1 MSAFAIFCVYLYY
14 FFVIRFTMKKTIIF
28 ILLSIL
34 FLSAQARKTELD
46 SILFSLNQTID
57 NKEAYVKQKEQRIA
71 DLKQLFSMPNI
82 TPEQSYDI
90 NTRLY
95 NEYKSFIPDSAM
107 NYLQQNIHITTEL
120 ENDDWLYDTK
130 LNLSLL
136 YSVAGMFFDAEK
148 LLESIQTQKLHGYL
162 LEKYYESYKQIFYY
176 YPNNA
181 FSEENYNLYRD
192 SLLALLDPQSDV
204 YKIVY
209 SEKLIHTEEYE
220 KSRELLL
227 PMFQNAE
234 KDTHWYSVLA
244 FSIGETYRGEKN
256 YDMQKKYYALSAIG
270 DIKNV
275 IKENASMRAL
285 AIAFYETNDI
295 EQAYKYIQQ
304 SMEDA
309 IFSNARLRTMEVSQV
324 FPIIEKSYQQ
334 RLEAQKNRLYYLILC
349 IGFLSLFL
357 IVAVVY
363 VYIQLRKLAKARRS
377 QSDANRQLHDLNKKL
392 QESNLKM
399 NEINKELS
407 EANLLKETYISQ
419 FLDICSMYIN
429 KLEKYQNTL
438 NKKAMERK
446 LDELYKILK
455 SKDMI
460 DNEWKELNEMFDNM
474 FLHLYP
480 NFVEEFNALLQESE
494 RIELKPTELLNP
506 ELRIFALI
514 RLGITDSS
522 KIAGFLHYSATTI
535 YNYRTRVRNKSAV
548 PRDEFENHVMKIGII
563 SH

>member
-1 MSAFAIFCVYLYY
+1 
-14 FFVIRFTMKKTIIF
+14 MKKTIIF

-309 IFSNARLRTMEVSQV
+309 VFSNARLRTMEVSQV
-324 FPIIEKSYQQ
+324 FPIIEKSYQHKLQ
-334 RLEAQKNRLYYLILC
+334 KQKNRLFYMLIC
-349 IGFLSLFL
+349 IGLLSLL
-357 IVAVVY
+357 LVVAIIY
-363 VYIQLRKLAKARRS
+363 VYIQLRKLAKARHS
-377 QSDANRQLHDLNKKL
+377 LSEANKQLHDLNGDL
-392 QESNLKM
+392 QESNHKM
-399 NEINKELS
+399 TEINKELS
-407 EANLLKETYISQ
+407 EANLLKESYISQ
-419 FLDICSMYIN
+419 FLDTCSMYIN

-548 PRDEFENHVMKIGII
+548 PREDFENRVMKIGLI
-563 SH
+563 SK

>member
-1 MSAFAIFCVYLYY
+1 
-14 FFVIRFTMKKTIIF
+14 MKKTIIF

-363 VYIQLRKLAKARRS
+363 VYIQFRKLAKARRS
-377 QSDANRQLHDLNKKL
+377 QSDANRQLHDLNKNL
-392 QESNLKM
+392 QESNLKI

-429 KLEKYQNTL
+429 KLEKYQNIL

-460 DNEWKELNEMFDNM
+460 DNELKELNEMFDNM

-548 PRDEFENHVMKIGII
+548 PREDFENRVMKIGLI
-563 SH
+563 SK

>member
-1 MSAFAIFCVYLYY
+1 
-14 FFVIRFTMKKTIIF
+14 MKKTIIF

>member
-1 MSAFAIFCVYLYY
+1 
-14 FFVIRFTMKKTIIF
+14 MKKTIIF
-28 ILLSIL
+28 IFLSSFL
-34 FLSAQARKTELD
+34 LSAQARKTELD
-46 SILFSLNQTID
+46 SILFSLNQTIAE
-57 NKEAYVKQKEQRIA
+57 KEIYVKQKEQRIA
-71 DLKQLFSMPNI
+71 DSKQLLNMPNI
-82 TPEQSYDI
+82 TSEQKYEI

-95 NEYKSFIPDSAM
+95 NEYKSFIADSAM
-107 NYLQQNIHITTEL
+107 TYLQENIHIAEEL
-120 ENDDWLYDTK
+120 KNDNWLYDTK

-136 YSVAGMFFDAEK
+136 YSVAGMYLDAEK
-148 LLESIQTQKLHGYL
+148 LLKSIHSQNLNGYL
-162 LEKYYESYKQIFYY
+162 LEKYYDSYKQIFYF

-181 FSEENYNLYRD
+181 FSEENYNIYRD
-192 SLLALLDPQSDV
+192 SLLALLDSQSDF
-204 YKIVY
+204 YKIIY
-209 SEKLIHTEEYE
+209 SEKLIHTAAYEE
-220 KSRELLL
+220 SRELLF

-234 KDTHWYSVLA
+234 KDTHWYAVLA

-256 YDMQKKYYALSAIG
+256 YDMQKKYYALSAIS

-275 IKENASMRAL
+275 IKENASMCAL

-324 FPIIEKSYQQ
+324 FPIIEQSYQHK
-334 RLEAQKNRLYYLILC
+334 LEKQKNRLFYLLIC
-349 IGFLSLFL
+349 IGVLSILL
-357 IVAVVY
+357 AITIVF
-363 VYIQLRKLAKARRS
+363 VYIQLHKLAKARHS
-377 QSDANRQLHDLNKKL
+377 LSETNKQLHDLNEDL
-392 QESNLKM
+392 HESNRKTQD
-399 NEINKELS
+399 INKELF

-419 FLDICSMYIN
+419 FLDTCSMYID

-438 NKKAMERK
+438 NRKAMDRK
-446 LDELYKILK
+446 MDDLYKMLK

-460 DNEWKELNEMFDNM
+460 ENEVKELYEIFDNI

-480 NFVEEFNALLQESE
+480 NFVEEFNSLLLEEEQ
-494 RIELKPTELLNP
+494 IQLKPNELLHP

-522 KIAGFLHYSATTI
+522 KIASFLRYSTTTI

-548 PRDEFENHVMKIGII
+548 PRDEFEDYVMKIGVI
-563 SH
+563 SK

>member
-1 MSAFAIFCVYLYY
+1 
-14 FFVIRFTMKKTIIF
+14 MKKTIIF

-309 IFSNARLRTMEVSQV
+309 VFSNARLRTMEVSQV
-324 FPIIEKSYQQ
+324 FPIIEKSYQHKLQ
-334 RLEAQKNRLYYLILC
+334 KQKNRLFYMLIC
-349 IGFLSLFL
+349 IGLLSLL
-357 IVAVVY
+357 LVVAIIY
-363 VYIQLRKLAKARRS
+363 VYIQLRKLAKARHS
-377 QSDANRQLHDLNKKL
+377 LSEANKQLHDLNGDL
-392 QESNLKM
+392 QESNHKM
-399 NEINKELS
+399 TEINKELS
-407 EANLLKETYISQ
+407 EANLLKESYISQ
-419 FLDICSMYIN
+419 FLDTCSMYID

-438 NKKAMERK
+438 NRKAMDRK
-446 LDELYKILK
+446 MDDLYKMLK

-460 DNEWKELNEMFDNM
+460 ENEVKELYEIFDNI

-480 NFVEEFNALLQESE
+480 NFVEEFNSLLLEEEQ
-494 RIELKPTELLNP
+494 IQLKPNELLPP

-522 KIAGFLHYSATTI
+522 KIASFLRYSTTTI

-548 PRDEFENHVMKIGII
+548 PRDEFEDYVMKIGVI
-563 SH
+563 SK

>member
-1 MSAFAIFCVYLYY
+1 
-14 FFVIRFTMKKTIIF
+14 MKKTIIF
-28 ILLSIL
+28 IFLSSFL
-34 FLSAQARKTELD
+34 LSAQARKTELD
-46 SILFSLNQTID
+46 SILFSLNQTIAE
-57 NKEAYVKQKEQRIA
+57 KGVYVKQKELRIA
-71 DLKQLFSMPNI
+71 DLKQLLNMPNI
-82 TPEQSYDI
+82 TSEQKYEI

-95 NEYKSFIPDSAM
+95 NEYKSFIADSAM
-107 NYLQQNIHITTEL
+107 TYLQENIHIAEEL
-120 ENDDWLYDTK
+120 KNDNWLYDTK

-136 YSVAGMFFDAEK
+136 YSVAGMYLDAEK
-148 LLESIQTQKLHGYL
+148 LLKSIHSQNLNGYL
-162 LEKYYESYKQIFYY
+162 LEKYYDSYKQIFYF

-181 FSEENYNLYRD
+181 FSEENYNIYRD
-192 SLLALLDPQSDV
+192 SLLALLDSQSDF
-204 YKIVY
+204 YKIIY
-209 SEKLIHTEEYE
+209 SEKLIHTAAYEE
-220 KSRELLL
+220 SRELLF

-234 KDTHWYSVLA
+234 KDTHWYAVLA

-256 YDMQKKYYALSAIG
+256 YDMQKKYYALSAIS

-275 IKENASMRAL
+275 IKENASMCAL

-324 FPIIEKSYQQ
+324 FPIIEQSYQHK
-334 RLEAQKNRLYYLILC
+334 LEKQKNRLFYLLIC
-349 IGFLSLFL
+349 IGVLSILL
-357 IVAVVY
+357 AITIVF
-363 VYIQLRKLAKARRS
+363 VYIQLHKLAKARHS
-377 QSDANRQLHDLNKKL
+377 LSETNKQLHDLNEDL
-392 QESNLKM
+392 HESNRKTQD
-399 NEINKELS
+399 INKELF

-419 FLDICSMYIN
+419 FLDTCSMYID

-438 NKKAMERK
+438 NRKAMDRK
-446 LDELYKILK
+446 MDDLYKMLK

-460 DNEWKELNEMFDNM
+460 ENEVKELYEIFDNI

-480 NFVEEFNALLQESE
+480 NFVEEFNSLLLEEEQ
-494 RIELKPTELLNP
+494 IQLKPNELLHP

-522 KIAGFLHYSATTI
+522 KIASFLRYSTTTI

-548 PRDEFENHVMKIGII
+548 PRDEFEDYVMKIGVI
-563 SH
+563 SK

>member
-1 MSAFAIFCVYLYY
+1 
-14 FFVIRFTMKKTIIF
+14 MKKTIIF

-309 IFSNARLRTMEVSQV
+309 VFSNARLRTMEVSQV
-324 FPIIEKSYQQ
+324 FPIIEKSYQHKLQ
-334 RLEAQKNRLYYLILC
+334 KQKNRLFYMLIC
-349 IGFLSLFL
+349 IGLLSLL
-357 IVAVVY
+357 LVVAIIY
-363 VYIQLRKLAKARRS
+363 VYIQLRKLAKARHS
-377 QSDANRQLHDLNKKL
+377 LSEANKQLHDLNGDL
-392 QESNLKM
+392 QESNHKM
-399 NEINKELS
+399 TEINKELS
-407 EANLLKETYISQ
+407 EANLLKESYISQ
-419 FLDICSMYIN
+419 FLDTCSMYIN

-446 LDELYKILK
+446 LEELYKMLK

-548 PRDEFENHVMKIGII
+548 PREDFENRVMKIGLI
-563 SH
+563 SK

>member
-1 MSAFAIFCVYLYY
+1 
-14 FFVIRFTMKKTIIF
+14 MKKTIIF

-377 QSDANRQLHDLNKKL
+377 LSDANRQLHDLNKNL
-392 QESNLKM
+392 QESNLKI

-460 DNEWKELNEMFDNM
+460 DNELKELNEMFDNM

-548 PRDEFENHVMKIGII
+548 PREDFENRVMKIGLI
-563 SH
+563 SK

>member
-1 MSAFAIFCVYLYY
+1 
-14 FFVIRFTMKKTIIF
+14 MKKTIIF

-548 PRDEFENHVMKIGII
+548 PREEFENHVMKIGII

>member
-1 MSAFAIFCVYLYY
+1 
-14 FFVIRFTMKKTIIF
+14 MKKTIIF

-377 QSDANRQLHDLNKKL
+377 LSDANRQLHDLNKNL
-392 QESNLKM
+392 QESNLKI

-407 EANLLKETYISQ
+407 EANLLKESYISQ
-419 FLDICSMYIN
+419 FLDTCSMYIN

-446 LDELYKILK
+446 LEELYKMLK

-548 PRDEFENHVMKIGII
+548 PREEFENHVMKIGII

>member
-1 MSAFAIFCVYLYY
+1 
-14 FFVIRFTMKKTIIF
+14 MKKTIIF

-309 IFSNARLRTMEVSQV
+309 VFSNARLRTMEVSQV
-324 FPIIEKSYQQ
+324 FPIIEKSYQHKLQ
-334 RLEAQKNRLYYLILC
+334 KQKNRLFYMLIC
-349 IGFLSLFL
+349 IGLLSLL
-357 IVAVVY
+357 LVVAIIY
-363 VYIQLRKLAKARRS
+363 VYIQLRKLAKARHS
-377 QSDANRQLHDLNKKL
+377 LSEANKQLHDLNGDL
-392 QESNLKM
+392 QESNHKM
-399 NEINKELS
+399 TEINKELS
-407 EANLLKETYISQ
+407 EANLLKESYISQ
-419 FLDICSMYIN
+419 FLDTCSMYIN

-446 LDELYKILK
+446 LEELYKMLK

-548 PRDEFENHVMKIGII
+548 PREEFENHVMKIGII

>member
-1 MSAFAIFCVYLYY
+1 
-14 FFVIRFTMKKTIIF
+14 MKKTIIF

-377 QSDANRQLHDLNKKL
+377 LSDANRQLHDLNKNL
-392 QESNLKM
+392 QESNLKI

-548 PRDEFENHVMKIGII
+548 PREEFENHVMKIGII

>member
-1 MSAFAIFCVYLYY
+1 
-14 FFVIRFTMKKTIIF
+14 MKKTIIF

-309 IFSNARLRTMEVSQV
+309 VFSNARLRTMEVSQV
-324 FPIIEKSYQQ
+324 FPIIEKSYQHKLQ
-334 RLEAQKNRLYYLILC
+334 KQKNRLFYMLIC
-349 IGFLSLFL
+349 IGLLSLL
-357 IVAVVY
+357 LVVAIIY
-363 VYIQLRKLAKARRS
+363 VYIQLRKLAKARHS
-377 QSDANRQLHDLNKKL
+377 LSEANKQLHDLNGDL
-392 QESNLKM
+392 QESNHKM
-399 NEINKELS
+399 TEINKELS
-407 EANLLKETYISQ
+407 EANLLKESYISQ
-419 FLDICSMYIN
+419 FLDTCSMYIN

-446 LDELYKILK
+446 LEELYKMLK

-548 PRDEFENHVMKIGII
+548 PREEFENHVMKIGII
-563 SH
+563 SD

>member
-1 MSAFAIFCVYLYY
+1 
-14 FFVIRFTMKKTIIF
+14 MKKTIIF

-377 QSDANRQLHDLNKKL
+377 LSDANRQLHDLNKKL

-460 DNEWKELNEMFDNM
+460 DNEYKELNEMFDNM

-548 PRDEFENHVMKIGII
+548 PREDFENRVMKIGLI
-563 SH
+563 SK

>member
-1 MSAFAIFCVYLYY
+1 
-14 FFVIRFTMKKTIIF
+14 MKKTIIF

-460 DNEWKELNEMFDNM
+460 DNEWKELNEIFDNM

-548 PRDEFENHVMKIGII
+548 PREEFENHVMKIGII

>member
-1 MSAFAIFCVYLYY
+1 
-14 FFVIRFTMKKTIIF
+14 MKKTIIF

-349 IGFLSLFL
+349 IGFLCLFL

-377 QSDANRQLHDLNKKL
+377 LSDANRQLHDLNKNL
-392 QESNLKM
+392 QESNLKI

-460 DNEWKELNEMFDNM
+460 DNELKELNEMFDNM

-548 PRDEFENHVMKIGII
+548 PREDFENRVMKIGLI
-563 SH
+563 SK

>member
-1 MSAFAIFCVYLYY
+1 
-14 FFVIRFTMKKTIIF
+14 MKKTIIF

-460 DNEWKELNEMFDNM
+460 DNERKELNEMFDNM